1 MGKLSHIV
9 KAIEV
14 AKKRKLEAYHGT
26 PHEVDRFSMDKIGTG
41 EGAQA
46 YGHGLYFAENLD
58 VAGEYRK
65 QLAHP
70 PASSDVARDIKIEMD
85 SYGAANMADRIESG
99 KYDSWFKNTDE
110 KNNVLNWMKGEK
122 GNLYKVE
129 LDIDPNTEMLDWDKP
144 LSGQPES
151 VRNNFKKAFS
161 VQDDNILNDISFDNF
176 IENEGI
182 SQAQASKILNS
193 SGIKGI
199 KYSDQMS
206 RGTGKGTSNFVVFDD
221 SLISIAEKNGIP
233 FEQVTNLAKQKG
245 VTNQQALAMMVGGST
260 GAALMGNQEAEAG
273 VIGVGNTVG
282 QMAGAGTVGA
292 AGLGLQAFIEKRKQ
306 RANSLVNRTIE
317 KAQYYGEPAAALATG
332 IGAGLFGD
340 AVGGI
345 AGLASLPFVGH
356 ERAAQIT
363 QGIQDSIPSYIPESE
378 AGMQGLT
385 DLVDTATEEVGALY
399 KDAVDYWGIDPIAN
413 FEQSAEALHE
423 KGLNVPAAILKG
435 APHIL

>member
-9 KAIEV
+9 KAIDK
-14 AKKRKLEAYHGT
+14 AKQAKLKRDDVIPKAQEITNRLKESGFEIIKEQSAPTSFGQSYYITAQAKDDLGRVKTYPVRISDHSVGT
-26 PHEVDRFSMDKIGTG
+26 NRMQESFNVFDSESADSAINKIINDRDSFLASSPKNKQELSDSLSDRFS
-41 EGAQA
+41 ES
-46 YGHGLYFAENLD
+46 E
-58 VAGEYRK
+58 
-65 QLAHP
+65 
-70 PASSDVARDIKIEMD
+70 
-85 SYGAANMADRIESG
+85 RIE
-99 KYDSWFKNTDE
+99 
-110 KNNVLNWMKGEK
+110 LNSYRQKR
-122 GNLYKVE
+122 
-129 LDIDPNTEMLDWDKP
+129 
-144 LSGQPES
+144 Q
-151 VRNNFKKAFS
+151 KA
-161 VQDDNILNDISFDNF
+161 LNDINNSELTQQQRAELESILSETNPKKNPQIKRLEQKEREFNTTF
-176 IENEGI
+176 ERI
-182 SQAQASKILNS
+182 S
-193 SGIKGI
+193 KGM
-199 KYSDQMS
+199 D
-206 RGTGKGTSNFVVFDD
+206 GKATT
-221 SLISIAEKNGIP
+221 K
-233 FEQVTNLAKQKG
+233 
-245 VTNQQALAMMVGGST
+245 
-260 GAALMGNQEAEAG
+260 
-273 VIGVGNTVG
+273 
-282 QMAGAGTVGA
+282 QMAGASTVGA
-292 AGLGLQAFIEKRKQ
+292 TGLGLQAFIEKRKQ

-356 ERAAQIT
+356 ERAGQIT

>member
-26 PHEVDRFSMDKIGTG
+26 PHEVDKFDSSKIGAGKKLGKTTKNIQELEG
-41 EGAQA
+41 ELSSIDGVKSLSLFENS
-46 YGHGLYFAENLD
+46 HGDIKLSTIIID
-58 VAGEYRK
+58 KDKRK
-65 QLAHP
+65 QGIG
-70 PASSDVARDIKIEMD
+70 SSVM
-85 SYGAANMADRIESG
+85 DRINAFADEQG
-99 KYDSWFKNTDE
+99 KRV
-110 KNNVLNWMKGEK
+110 VLT
-122 GNLYKVE
+122 
-129 LDIDPNTEMLDWDKP
+129 P
-144 LSGQPES
+144 
-151 VRNNFKKAFS
+151 A
-161 VQDDNILNDISFDNF
+161 VQDDFQGTTSRRRLVDFYKGHGYK
-176 IENEGI
+176 ENKGRKKDFTVSEGMI
-182 SQAQASKILNS
+182 RDPQQ
-193 SGIKGI
+193 GIATTEG
-199 KYSDQMS
+199 
-206 RGTGKGTSNFVVFDD
+206 
-221 SLISIAEKNGIP
+221 
-233 FEQVTNLAKQKG
+233 
-245 VTNQQALAMMVGGST
+245 
-260 GAALMGNQEAEAG
+260 
-273 VIGVGNTVG
+273 
-282 QMAGAGTVGA
+282 MAIAGTVGA

-385 DLVDTATEEVGALY
+385 DLVDTVTEEVGALY